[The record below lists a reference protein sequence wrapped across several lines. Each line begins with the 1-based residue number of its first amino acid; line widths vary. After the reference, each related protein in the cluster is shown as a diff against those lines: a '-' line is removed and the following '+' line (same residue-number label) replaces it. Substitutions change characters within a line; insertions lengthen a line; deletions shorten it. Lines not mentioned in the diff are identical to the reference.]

1 MLDRP
6 GRSERARDLL
16 ALVRTDRASAE
27 LAVARLPIE
36 EQLALVC
43 EAPVS
48 RRQDLLQLLPEP
60 ERVIPLLPEAELCFT
75 VKAVGL
81 ADATWI
87 LEYATPDQIVACLD
101 LDAWRGVA
109 LERTTLDAWLTA
121 LAQTDDEAFA
131 KSALSLDPELLV
143 LYLKDRIDVFVKP
156 PDSEDTGWQ
165 PPPGAQTL
173 DGVFHFAARRDD
185 DDLATIVRLFH
196 LLFERSY
203 WSYFRLV
210 QGAVWELTSD
220 TEEWALRWR
229 ASRLLDLGFPP
240 WEEAMSVYRFV
251 RPSERAWLPEQAP
264 VLGVDEWHL
273 PVWIPS
279 LPVGRDAAHLLFR
292 AIALLDEKERRAAF
306 FAFVAVANKVAVA
319 DRLDLADAESTPRAI
334 EKAARWISRGL
345 EFVARERALGPDEV
359 LRRLPLERLF
369 RVGASLDPQSA
380 RP

>member
-251 RPSERAWLPEQAP
+251 RP
-264 VLGVDEWHL
+264 
-273 PVWIPS
+273 
-279 LPVGRDAAHLLFR
+279 
-292 AIALLDEKERRAAF
+292 IALLDEKERRAAF

>member
-165 PPPGAQTL
+165 PPPGATTTIS
-173 DGVFHFAARRDD
+173 RRSSGSSTCSSSG
-185 DDLATIVRLFH
+185 AT
-196 LLFERSY
+196 
-203 WSYFRLV
+203 
-210 QGAVWELTSD
+210 GPTSD
-220 TEEWALRWR
+220 WSRARSGSSRATPRSGRCAGGPAACWTS
-229 ASRLLDLGFPP
+229 ASR
-240 WEEAMSVYRFV
+240 R
-251 RPSERAWLPEQAP
+251 
-264 VLGVDEWHL
+264 
-273 PVWIPS
+273 
-279 LPVGRDAAHLLFR
+279 GRKR
-292 AIALLDEKERRAAF
+292 
-306 FAFVAVANKVAVA
+306 
-319 DRLDLADAESTPRAI
+319 
-334 EKAARWISRGL
+334 
-345 EFVARERALGPDEV
+345 
-359 LRRLPLERLF
+359 
-369 RVGASLDPQSA
+369 
-380 RP
+380 